1 MNADDILTFSVDEN
15 QRHTGRL
22 AFYHAYRRNI
32 DIVAFQ
38 LLANTLAGIV
48 ITRAGNEGN
57 AGTAAPSSNRLVS
70 AFATKCD
77 LILITGY
84 GFTRPDLRYCA
95 IKSPALPDLPRATRR
110 ATARQCA

>member
-84 GFTRPDLRYCA
+84 GFRVLKMQPTKLQISYCRQQ
-95 IKSPALPDLPRATRR
+95 SQRVRR
-110 ATARQCA
+110 KI